1 MTTQEQTAWVLQRS
15 LLQRALAKR
24 EPGRLLLRF
33 HASVVDVYRERGA
46 KVIRT
51 RSVGRISFPGRWTL
65 DVGIAAEGSE
75 VQLPFEDLM
84 DRLPEEE
91 RAHWLDH
98 LVSEP
103 ASITFLRM
111 RTAGAACID
120 DGDAET
126 WT

>member
-15 LLQRALAKR
+15 LLQRALANR
-24 EPGRLLLRF
+24 DPGRLLLRF
-33 HASVVDVYRERGA
+33 HASVVDAYRERGA
-46 KVIRT
+46 KLIRT
-51 RSVGRISFPGRWTL
+51 RSVGRITFPGRWSL

-75 VQLPFEDLM
+75 VQLAFEDLL

>member
-1 MTTQEQTAWVLQRS
+1 MTTQEQTALVLQRS
-15 LLQRALAKR
+15 LLQRALATR
-24 EPGRLLLRF
+24 DPGRLLLRF
-33 HASVVDVYRERGA
+33 HASVVDAYRERGA

-51 RSVGRISFPGRWTL
+51 RSVGRITFPGRWSL
-65 DVGIAAEGSE
+65 DVGIAAEDSE
-75 VQLPFEDLM
+75 VQLPFEDLL

-98 LVSEP
+98 LVAEP

-120 DGDAET
+120 DGDAEA